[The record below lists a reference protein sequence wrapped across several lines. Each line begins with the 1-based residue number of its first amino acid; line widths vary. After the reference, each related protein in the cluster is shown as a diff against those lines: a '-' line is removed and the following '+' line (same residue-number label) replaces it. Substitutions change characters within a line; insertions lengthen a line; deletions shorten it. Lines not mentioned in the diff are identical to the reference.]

1 MMDNDMLKMLGIF
14 LIVAYIIYLAYKS
27 MNMNVDFLEGL
38 ENKIKFQNGI
48 AGNAEE
54 YATNIKDMTTKLQD
68 EILITKYRE
77 NYENTI
83 INLDDY
89 LNLLM
94 LKTTLNINTN
104 GMDNDDISQFHKLN
118 ALHEAKQS
126 LNTVMNYVDTN

>member
-54 YATNIKDMTTKLQD
+54 YATNI
-68 EILITKYRE
+68 
-77 NYENTI
+77 
-83 INLDDY
+83 
-89 LNLLM
+89 
-94 LKTTLNINTN
+94 
-104 GMDNDDISQFHKLN
+104 
-118 ALHEAKQS
+118 
-126 LNTVMNYVDTN
+126 

>member
-1 MMDNDMLKMLGIF
+1 
-14 LIVAYIIYLAYKS
+14 